1 MISSKTF
8 DQSLVQIAGKINRC
22 IKEYGLR
29 DIGQLEQD
37 LVFGD
42 AGAKEVISIL
52 RSKQVCTERE
62 TKNRL
67 AAKLL
72 SFWFCS
78 LLDML
83 VPLLR
88 IWVQKTKWGCWLYMQ
103 SYIQRSLKVTK
114 GKSWCRYFTSNF
126 SLLICSTMMA
136 SNNAGL
142 VPDTKIYNHRGSKT
156 LLTLIMSMGI

>member
-8 DQSLVQIAGKINRC
+8 DQSLVQIAGKINTC
-22 IKEYGLR
+22 IREYGLR

-62 TKNRL
+62 IKNRL

-72 SFWFCS
+72 SF
-78 LLDML
+78 
-83 VPLLR
+83 
-88 IWVQKTKWGCWLYMQ
+88 
-103 SYIQRSLKVTK
+103 
-114 GKSWCRYFTSNF
+114 
-126 SLLICSTMMA
+126 
-136 SNNAGL
+136 
-142 VPDTKIYNHRGSKT
+142 
-156 LLTLIMSMGI
+156 

>member
-22 IKEYGLR
+22 IREYGLR

-62 TKNRL
+62 IKNRL

-72 SFWFCS
+72 SF
-78 LLDML
+78 
-83 VPLLR
+83 
-88 IWVQKTKWGCWLYMQ
+88 
-103 SYIQRSLKVTK
+103 
-114 GKSWCRYFTSNF
+114 
-126 SLLICSTMMA
+126 
-136 SNNAGL
+136 
-142 VPDTKIYNHRGSKT
+142 
-156 LLTLIMSMGI
+156 